1 MPKPIIGVLCIC
13 ACLCHLGAAVAQ
25 TTATTVDEKD
35 AQSSPLPKVEQLKR
49 SITRNVYAILDNPK
63 APSIFDE
70 RENQEQRLL
79 DNPFALSQYRQN
91 YLLPLTYATSPND
104 LALDTTNTQ
113 TVDNYEAK
121 YQISLKMPVWVAEGK
136 KSGLFFGFSLVSF
149 WQVYNDELS
158 KPFRETNYE
167 PEIFYQWQTDLS
179 ALDMRFNSIAISL
192 NHQSNGASGALSRS
206 WNRIILSTFFSSQN
220 AAYYL
225 RAWYRLPEDDKVDIN
240 DPFGDDN
247 PDILDFIG
255 RAELGFAVRLGQDF
269 KLLTKIRNNL
279 KLSENRG
286 SIEMNLT
293 YPVGDR
299 YDVMIQYFNGYGDS
313 LIDYNRHQQR
323 VGLGVQ
329 LRFL

>member
-1 MPKPIIGVLCIC
+1 M
-13 ACLCHLGAAVAQ
+13 
-25 TTATTVDEKD
+25 VDEKD

-113 TVDNYEAK
+113 TVDNFEAK

-192 NHQSNGASGALSRS
+192 NHQSNGASGELSRS
-206 WNRIILSTFFSSQN
+206 WNRIILSTSFSSQN